1 MNVLIIE
8 DEPRAANQLQNML
21 ATCNFEYELLD
32 IIDTVEDAVTWFE
45 TNKMPNLV
53 FMDIQLA
60 DGLSFEIFQ
69 NVEVE
74 APIIFTTAF
83 DQYAIQAFK
92 VNSVD
97 YLLKPI
103 QEEDLQKALQKFS
116 KSSKPEHIE
125 TSVLKQLLTSIQTQT
140 QTEQKNTKTR
150 SGLLVKEGTGFVQI
164 KIADVLYVYS
174 EDSVTFGVSGGKRYV
189 IDEIID
195 QLFNSFD
202 HDQFYKIN
210 RGQIVSKTAIQKINP
225 YFNHRVKLSVSHER
239 DQEFIVSR
247 QKTSDFKAWMNR

>member
-1 MNVLIIE
+1 MNILIIE

-21 ATCNFEYELLD
+21 NACNFEYQLLD
-32 IIDTVEDAVTWFE
+32 IIDTVEDAVKWFQKHD
-45 TNKMPNLV
+45 TPDLI

-69 NVEVE
+69 KIDVE

-103 QEEDLQKALQKFS
+103 QTDDLSTALDKFM
-116 KSSKPEHIE
+116 KSNTPNIIDPSI
-125 TSVLKQLLTSIQTQT
+125 LKKLMAGMQPVNKREGI
-140 QTEQKNTKTR
+140 
-150 SGLLVKEGTGFVQI
+150 LVKDGHGYVQI
-164 KIADVLYVYS
+164 KVLDLLYVYS
-174 EDSVTFGVSGGKRYV
+174 EDSITFGITETKRYI
-189 IDEIID
+189 IDETLD
-195 QLFNSFD
+195 QLFNSLD
-202 HDQFYKIN
+202 PDQFYKIN
-210 RGQIVSKTAIQKINP
+210 RGQIVAKNAILKIEP
-225 YFNHRVKLSVSHER
+225 YFNHRVKLAISHSR

-247 QKTSDFKAWMNR
+247 PKTTDFKGWMNQ

>member
-1 MNVLIIE
+1 MNILIIE
-8 DEPRAANQLQNML
+8 DEFRAVNQLQNTL
-21 ATCNFEYELLD
+21 KKCAFEYTLLQ
-32 IIDTVEDAVTWFE
+32 IIDTVEDAVDWFQ
-45 TNKMPNLV
+45 NNQMPDLI

-83 DQYAIQAFK
+83 DKYAIQAFK

-103 QEEDLQKALQKFS
+103 KEEDLQTALQKFT
-116 KSSKPEHIE
+116 KSNKTETIE
-125 TSVLKQLLTSIQTQT
+125 ASVLKQLLISIQR
-140 QTEQKNTKTR
+140 QTEIKNAKKR
-150 SGLLVKEGTGFVQI
+150 NGLLVKEGAGFVQI
-164 KIADVLYVYS
+164 KITDVLYVYS
-174 EDSVTFGVSGGKRYV
+174 EDSVTFGVTGSKRYI
-189 IDEIID
+189 IDETID

-210 RGQIVSKTAIQKINP
+210 RGQIVAKAAIQKINP

-247 QKTSDFKAWMNR
+247 QKTSDFKAWMNQ